1 MKLFSRLIVSL
12 VLFVSLCIPSLVV
25 QAASLTGGST
35 VSLTNPIQPP
45 KTKDDPTACQGGTN
59 VKCIIGNA
67 LTVVLGIMG
76 SITLGAFVF
85 GGYMWLTSAGNDEK
99 VRTGTSTLMYATI
112 GLFIIFGAYAILN
125 TILKGVAK

>member
-1 MKLFSRLIVSL
+1 MKFFLRFIPF
-12 VLFVSLCIPSLVV
+12 VLFLLFVMLPSFTPALAAQTQGSVVPLVNPI
-25 QAASLTGGST
+25 GGSA
-35 VSLTNPIQPP
+35 Q
-45 KTKDDPTACQGGTN
+45 KDGNKQGIIN
-59 VKCIIGNA
+59 VKEFVGKG

-76 SITLGAFVF
+76 SLTLLAFIF

-99 VRTGTSTLMYATI
+99 VRTGANTLLYATI